1 MGITKQTLR
10 ELLSKGT
17 TLESIFEFK
26 EGQNCLIFK
35 AEKFKDTEDIIY
47 IPDITLNEIEVTRP
61 LDAEGIDQLAEA
73 LFDFDDWQNPCLQ
86 DILDGYDEEEFQE
99 DYGCSLSF
107 YQMPKYVIITKN
119 QVYESEPE
127 KIVEE
132 IVEEQE
138 EKRKLLGL
146 DGDHYVCHFF
156 DSPYSN
162 DFTEETSIENAIQR
176 LAIKDG
182 YDMVQFQNGNYGFV
196 AYYNGIVNG
205 FEIIG

>member
-61 LDAEGIDQLAEA
+61 LDAEGIDHVIQHCCNGKDFINECRGNEQLAEA

-107 YQMPKYVIITKN
+107 YQMPKYVIITKT
-119 QVYESEPE
+119 VSYTHLTLPT
-127 KIVEE
+127 I
-132 IVEEQE
+132 
-138 EKRKLLGL
+138 
-146 DGDHYVCHFF
+146 
-156 DSPYSN
+156 
-162 DFTEETSIENAIQR
+162 A
-176 LAIKDG
+176 
-182 YDMVQFQNGNYGFV
+182 
-196 AYYNGIVNG
+196 
-205 FEIIG
+205 